1 MFDKLED
8 ILVRLEEILNELNEP
23 TVANDTARFQ
33 KLMKEQSELQP
44 IADSYTEYKNCKE
57 TVEDSLML
65 LDEESDEEMREML
78 KKSFLMRKSVLKN

>member
-1 MFDKLED
+1 MFDKLDD

-44 IADSYTEYKNCKE
+44 IAAAYK
-57 TVEDSLML
+57 
-65 LDEESDEEMREML
+65 
-78 KKSFLMRKSVLKN
+78 

>member
-1 MFDKLED
+1 MFDKLDD

-44 IADSYTEYKNCKE
+44 IAAAYREYK
-57 TVEDSLML
+57 TQAD
-65 LDEESDEEMREML
+65 RRGQ
-78 KKSFLMRKSVLKN
+78 SFYAGGGVR

>member
-23 TVANDTARFQ
+23 TVANDTTRFQ

-44 IADSYTEYKNCKE
+44 IADSYTCLLY
-57 TVEDSLML
+57 TSLRMY
-65 LDEESDEEMREML
+65 
-78 KKSFLMRKSVLKN
+78 F

>member
-44 IADSYTEYKNCKE
+44 IADAYTEYKNCKE
-57 TVEDSLML
+57 TVEDSLMML
-65 LDEESDEEMREML
+65 AEESDEDMREML
-78 KKSFLMRKSVLKN
+78 KE